1 MKDLKPNQKIYL
13 SLLCIPIPSSSSIID
28 THTQTKQILLRH
40 QTHQHPPN
48 MIPFLTRMYT
58 QCRDLFAFRV
68 CWVSLSL
75 SPPCCWCLDIILSC
89 LYCHMFFSE
98 WWWKCGTDLFFEILP
113 RLCYTSLD
121 TVYTVRWVD
130 ICWIA
135 KTTKTFSLVF
145 GCFWIWAGN
154 LKMSSPR
161 NR

>member
-68 CWVSLSL
+68 CWVSISL
-75 SPPCCWCLDIILSC
+75 PPPLVVDVWILFSP
-89 LYCHMFFSE
+89 
-98 WWWKCGTDLFFEILP
+98 
-113 RLCYTSLD
+113 
-121 TVYTVRWVD
+121 VYTATCFFLSDDESVGQ
-130 ICWIA
+130 
-135 KTTKTFSLVF
+135 TFF
-145 GCFWIWAGN
+145 
-154 LKMSSPR
+154 
-161 NR
+161 